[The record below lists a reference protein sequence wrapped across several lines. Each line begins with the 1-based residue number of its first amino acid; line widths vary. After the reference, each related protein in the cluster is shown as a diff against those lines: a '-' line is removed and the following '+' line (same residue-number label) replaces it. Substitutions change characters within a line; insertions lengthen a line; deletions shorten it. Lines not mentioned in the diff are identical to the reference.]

1 MITYEEHR
9 LRSLADEGRWTE
21 LLGAY
26 RQARAAAVAVDG
38 RSGLGRHG
46 GLADRDGLDGCEGFD
61 GRDRCA
67 GRGWD
72 GTRAPLGGP
81 VGPVGPVGPGG
92 GEGVA
97 GVAGVAGP
105 PPVIDD
111 AARTRAAVATAP
123 LGHLIAYAAPPEVAA
138 RLFDADGGPGT
149 AAGVRDH
156 DAGPLWEV
164 LATRH
169 SWRRLAPLLGPAE
182 VRRLVAQTRVLLGE
196 DLSYGAEPD
205 REGVPLLLE
214 SWEAVGWG
222 EGVRVRE
229 YLPGGGSRSAL
240 LTLPASREGLGP
252 VELPEPGARLPGQRA
267 TRALAELAGW
277 AVAVCVRGP
286 APCAAAQLAP
296 GRLVTGGYVPFA
308 LACPALVQAGVA
320 DREHGAAHG
329 RLALWRVLTA
339 MTGAERPDR
348 SEVNA
353 LVARMRCFTWA
364 DPADRLRHLH
374 LVLEDPATGLSWA
387 VSGSEEV

>member
-9 LRSLADEGRWTE
+9 LLSLADDGRWTE

-26 RQARAAAVAVDG
+26 RQARSAAIALDG
-38 RSGLGRHG
+38 RAGYG
-46 GLADRDGLDGCEGFD
+46 GHDGYDGYDDRGGCESCGSCD
-61 GRDRCA
+61 
-67 GRGWD
+67 
-72 GTRAPLGGP
+72 
-81 VGPVGPVGPGG
+81 GPGG
-92 GEGVA
+92 YGAHAAPGAAPDGPGGPGGPGGA
-97 GVAGVAGP
+97 GRVLDG
-105 PPVIDD
+105 

-149 AAGVRDH
+149 AAGADDH

-205 REGVPLLLE
+205 LEGVPLLLE
-214 SWEAVGWG
+214 PWESAGWG

-252 VELPEPGARLPGQRA
+252 VELPGPGTRLPGQAA

-277 AVAVCVRGP
+277 AVAVCVRGT
-286 APCAAAQLAP
+286 AQCAAAQLAP
-296 GRLVTGGYVPFA
+296 GRLVTGGYLPFA

-320 DREHGAAHG
+320 DRTRGAAHG
-329 RLALWRVLTA
+329 RLALWRVLAA
-339 MTGAERPDR
+339 MTGADRPDR
-348 SEVNA
+348 GEVNA
-353 LVARMRCFTWA
+353 LVARMRCFTWD

-374 LVLEDPATGLSWA
+374 LALEDPATGLSWA
-387 VSGSEEV
+387 VSGSEEI